1 MKAVILDYASLAPHD
16 LDTKALFALPF
27 DWFTYDTTTPE
38 ETLERITDADIVLT
52 NKVVIGREMLS
63 ANHKI
68 KLIIILATGTNNV
81 DLEAAKERSIPVC
94 NIVGYSTE
102 SVAQHTF
109 ACLLYLQRRLGEYD
123 TSVRDLS
130 WSDSPFFCL
139 LDFTIEDLS
148 DKTLGI
154 IGYGAIGN
162 RVRELAEAFRMNVL
176 VSESVVPGSR
186 SKDGRVPLD
195 TLLAESDVVSI
206 HSPLSEHTEN
216 LINREKLALMKDG
229 AMLINM
235 GRGGIVNEADLLEA
249 LTSGKLKAAAID
261 VLSVEPPDKE
271 NPIIKNQPENLLI
284 TPHVAWASRQ
294 ARQNLVNQVVE
305 ILKSADSGSLIN
317 RVNP

>member
-16 LDTKALFALPF
+16 LDTKALFAMPF
-27 DWFTYDTTTPE
+27 DWFTYNTTKPE
-38 ETLERITDADIVLT
+38 ETSERISDADIILT
-52 NKVVIGREMLS
+52 NKVVIDRELLS
-63 ANHKI
+63 TNHKI

-94 NIVGYSTE
+94 NVVNYSTE

-109 ACLLYLQRRLGEYD
+109 ACLLHLQRRLGEYD
-123 TSVRDLS
+123 KSVRDSS
-130 WSDSPFFCL
+130 WTESPFFCL

-154 IGYGAIGN
+154 IGYGAIGK
-162 RVRELAEAFRMNVL
+162 RVKELAEAFRMNVL
-176 VSESVVPGSR
+176 VSESMVPGR
-186 SKDGRVPLD
+186 SKVGRVPLD

-206 HSPLSEHTEN
+206 HSPLSEYTEN
-216 LINREKLALMKDG
+216 LINSEKLALMKDG

-261 VLSVEPPDKE
+261 VLSVEPPEKE
-271 NPIIKNQPENLLI
+271 NSIIKNQPDNLLV
-284 TPHVAWASRQ
+284 TPHIAWASKQ
-294 ARQNLVNQVVE
+294 ARQNLVNQIVE
-305 ILKSADSGSLIN
+305 ILKSADRGSLIN
-317 RVNP
+317 RVNS